1 MIKPYIGVTG
11 FMNAQEVGTLLGT
24 LLKTSQHQLMVGVL
38 VSSKTLV
45 GRPNKWPG
53 RFPAINSIA
62 DIFLPH
68 PWAFNLVH
76 YSTDTP
82 ESLASEACSIM
93 QLAGPNCH
101 GLQLN
106 VCWPEPSQLADLRMR
121 QPRAK
126 LVLQLGGRAMAAENN
141 DPNKIVERLAYH
153 YHDLIDG
160 VLFDPSGGLGR
171 PFNPAMAVQFITT
184 AKDVGLQC
192 HLGVAGGLSPETI
205 GLVAPVAKVWPT
217 VSVDAEGRLRT
228 PQPEDSLDM
237 RRACNYVQAACAVLA
252 QA

>member
-1 MIKPYIGVTG
+1 MINPYIGVTG
-11 FMNAQEVGTLLGT
+11 VMTAQEAGTLLGT
-24 LLKTSQHQLMVGVL
+24 LPKSGRHQLMIGVL
-38 VSSKTLV
+38 VSSKTLA
-45 GRPNKWPG
+45 GQKNKWPG
-53 RFPAINSIA
+53 RFPAITAIA
-62 DIFLPH
+62 DIFIAH
-68 PWAFNLVH
+68 PWALNLVH

-82 ESLASEACSIM
+82 ESLASEACGIM

-106 VCWPEPSQLADLRMR
+106 VCWPEPSQLVDLRMR

-126 LVLQLGGRAMAAENN
+126 LILQLSTKAMAAENN

-153 YHDLIDG
+153 YHELIDG
-160 VLFDPSGGLGR
+160 VLFDPSSGLGR

-192 HLGVAGGLSPETI
+192 HLGVAGGLSSETI
-205 GLVAPVAKVWPT
+205 GLVSPVAKVWPT

-228 PQPEDSLDM
+228 PQPEDALDM
-237 RRACNYVQAACAVLA
+237 RLACNYVQAACAVLA
-252 QA
+252 GA